1 MTNLKK
7 FVATIFWILL
17 ALAGAWAYVT
27 LAFRRGEPI
36 NSAHILIAAVCTYA
50 IGYRFYSK
58 WIAARVL
65 ALNDRRATPCEVHD
79 DGRDFVRTNKW
90 IVFGH
95 HFAAIAGPGPLV
107 GPVLAAQF
115 GYLPGTLW
123 ILIGAV
129 LGGAVQDF
137 VILLCSMRRDGK
149 SLAQMVKEELN
160 SPAGFIAMLAIL
172 AILIIMLAVLAL
184 VVVKV
189 LAESPWGIFTVGAT
203 IPIALLMGCY
213 MRFVRIGEV
222 LEASAFGI
230 VLLLLAVW
238 GGKLVYQSPHW
249 SQFFGLRDITVAWI
263 IIGYGVISSSLPVWL
278 LLAPRDYLSTFMKL
292 GTICALAFGI
302 LLVLPNLQLPA
313 LTQFTNGSGLVVAGK
328 VFPFCFITIA
338 CGAIS
343 GFHSLIASGT
353 TPKMITREG
362 YARHIGYG
370 AMCCESFVAIMAL
383 IAACALDP
391 GVYFSMNVKGDP
403 ATTVAQVTALGFPVT
418 TDHMNS
424 LASELG
430 EKTLFGRTG
439 GAATLAV
446 GMAQIF
452 SKAVNGRGLDLWYHF
467 AIMFEALFI
476 LTTVD
481 AGTRV
486 GRYLIQSVL
495 GRAWKSLGDPRNYR
509 ATPVAATLMVGA
521 WGYFLI
527 QGVRDPLGGIN
538 SLWPLFG
545 IANQML
551 AAIALCLGTTIILK
565 MQLQRRAGVPPASNL
580 ESETQGAQAK
590 SETGG
595 TPVLRSPALVL
606 ITLIPLVWLVAVTF
620 TAGVQK
626 IWNSDPRIGF
636 SAQAQTLAEK
646 TPGLQKALDSA
657 NASGDATVIDAAQK
671 ALRAN
676 RALQINNV
684 LDATVAGIFLTLVT
698 AIILLSMREWILLLM
713 RRKPAVLHETEPVWL
728 PDYAVAEGRPLHIA
742 GTAALALALA
752 KEWSGESHLER
763 ARQQAQA
770 VCTCHPAN
778 AQQIYVEVMEQRFNG
793 VRRCC

>member
-1 MTNLKK
+1 MPNLKK
-7 FVATIFWILL
+7 TNAGIFWFLF
-17 ALAGAWAYVT
+17 ALTGAWAYVT

-36 NSAHILIAAVCTYA
+36 NSAHILIAAICTYA
-50 IGYRFYSK
+50 IGFRFYSK
-58 WIAARVL
+58 WIATRVL
-65 ALNDRRATPCEVHD
+65 VLNDRRATPCEVHD

-115 GYLPGTLW
+115 GYLPGALW

-137 VILLCSMRRDGK
+137 VILLCSIRRDGK

-189 LAESPWGIFTVGAT
+189 LTESPWGIFTVGAT

-213 MRFVRIGEV
+213 MRFARVGKI

-249 SQFFGLRDITVAWI
+249 SQCFGLRDITVAWI

-292 GTICALAFGI
+292 GTIFALACGI

-313 LTQFTNGSGLVVAGK
+313 FTQFADGSGLVVAGK
-328 VFPFCFITIA
+328 IFPFCFITIA

-343 GFHSLIASGT
+343 GFHTLIASGT

-403 ATTVAQVTALGFPVT
+403 AATVARVTALGFPVT
-418 TDHMNS
+418 TEHMDS
-424 LASELG
+424 LAGQLG

-452 SKAVNGRGLDLWYHF
+452 SGATRGRWLDLWYHF

-486 GRYLIQSVL
+486 GRYLIQGIL
-495 GRAWKSLGDPRNYR
+495 GRVWRPLGDRRNYR
-509 ATPVAATLMVGA
+509 AVPVAAALMVGA

-551 AAIALCLGTTIILK
+551 AAIALCLATTIILK
-565 MQLQRRAGVPPASNL
+565 MQLPPQSKVQSPKL
-580 ESETQGAQAK
+580 GI
-590 SETGG
+590 
-595 TPVLRSPALVL
+595 PRWRSS
-606 ITLIPLVWLVAVTF
+606 F
-620 TAGVQK
+620 
-626 IWNSDPRIGF
+626 
-636 SAQAQTLAEK
+636 
-646 TPGLQKALDSA
+646 
-657 NASGDATVIDAAQK
+657 
-671 ALRAN
+671 
-676 RALQINNV
+676 
-684 LDATVAGIFLTLVT
+684 
-698 AIILLSMREWILLLM
+698 
-713 RRKPAVLHETEPVWL
+713 
-728 PDYAVAEGRPLHIA
+728 
-742 GTAALALALA
+742 
-752 KEWSGESHLER
+752 
-763 ARQQAQA
+763 
-770 VCTCHPAN
+770 
-778 AQQIYVEVMEQRFNG
+778 
-793 VRRCC
+793 